1 MKPLLSLLPLGLASI
16 LASAPASAA
25 TVYATV
31 VGVEPIYASGSVRE
45 VCVPYRAAPPVHY
58 TTSPDHYRLYY
69 PDPQPAWPHSYHAD
83 PAASTGRGQYCHTE
97 YSPTVQVLGY
107 DVTYLHDGLY
117 FLSRLSHA
125 PALGT
130 RMEISVPGW

>member
-1 MKPLLSLLPLGLASI
+1 MKPVLSLLSLGLASM
-16 LASAPASAA
+16 LASFPVNAA

-45 VCVPYRAAPPVHY
+45 VCVPYRVAPPVHY
-58 TTSPDHYRLYY
+58 KTTRDHYRLYY
-69 PDPQPAWPHSYHAD
+69 PDPQPVWPHSYHVD
-83 PAASTGRGQYCHTE
+83 MTASLGMGKHCHTE

-107 DVTYLHDGLY
+107 DVTYLYDGRY